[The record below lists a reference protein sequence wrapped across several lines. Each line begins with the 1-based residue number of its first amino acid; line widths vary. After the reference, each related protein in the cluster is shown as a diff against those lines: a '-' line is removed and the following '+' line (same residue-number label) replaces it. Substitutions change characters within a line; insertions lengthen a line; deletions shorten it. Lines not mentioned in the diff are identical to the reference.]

1 MKRIAN
7 AERMR
12 EEGREDD
19 LENPI
24 YPLLDLRNIMDNT
37 EQQLCSIVC
46 LISTKRKQQRRD
58 FRQNLYMDFSH
69 STSFKSFMDMIPG
82 FKDTMY
88 KTVDLFMRYGLQPV
102 IDPVSDFFNPGNP
115 PYFSRDNDF
124 FEEPKD
130 KQG

>member
-69 STSFKSFMDMIPG
+69 STSFKSFMDVIPG
-82 FKDTMY
+82 FKDKMY
-88 KTVDLFMRYGLQPV
+88 KTVDLFMRYGLEQPV
-102 IDPVSDFFNPGNP
+102 IDPVSDFFNPENP
-115 PYFSRDNDF
+115 PYFSR
-124 FEEPKD
+124 
-130 KQG
+130 